1 MDVDRLAEASQVRRV
16 LPEEDVPEAAAE
28 VGRAGHAVEGR
39 LGARV
44 AAQVVVSSQSQGV
57 ALALCLG
64 LMISSLYHTVFPRVS
79 ILKEKFWLENQHEN
93 QLEIPI

>member
-1 MDVDRLAEASQVRRV
+1 MDVDRLAVASQVCRV
-16 LPEEDVPEAAAE
+16 LSEEDILEAAAE

-44 AAQVVVSSQSQGV
+44 TAQVVVSSQSQGV

-64 LMISSLYHTVFPRVS
+64 LELSRFCHTVFPSSFHLMVHFS
-79 ILKEKFWLENQHEN
+79 KWFKISLERIE
-93 QLEIPI
+93 L

>member
-1 MDVDRLAEASQVRRV
+1 MDVDRLAEASQVCRV
-16 LPEEDVPEAAAE
+16 LPEEDVLEAAAE

-44 AAQVVVSSQSQGV
+44 AAQVVVFAQSQGV

-64 LMISSLYHTVFPRVS
+64 LVLSSS
-79 ILKEKFWLENQHEN
+79 IRTGRSGRL
-93 QLEIPI
+93 